1 MAAVTKSPID
11 HVVSEHAGAAI
22 GDHGACMDATQA
34 KNVVL
39 ELARSLARMAAREDD
54 AAECGGHP

>member
-1 MAAVTKSPID
+1 MPAVSKSPLT
-11 HVVSEHAGAAI
+11 HVAIEYAGSAI

-39 ELARSLARMAAREDD
+39 ELARALARMAAREDD
-54 AAECGGHP
+54 AAENGGSP